1 MIDFSQTG
9 LFKTFCSLSA
19 CSQVA
24 AGTDQCILTM
34 EESQLSEYN
43 GTAGRIPP
51 PTSLVWTIWMIF
63 FFFLPLHW
71 LIKKKEDSG
80 RPNSAD

>member
-63 FFFLPLHW
+63 FFFSAASLADQ
-71 LIKKKEDSG
+71 KKKDSG